1 MKILISYNL
10 QLVLHT
16 CQALR
21 LIQQNPAA
29 KFFVVMFHVSQ
40 EKPRRMRLV
49 FLLLSSQEAPLRSH
63 WKASRE
69 KCYNCFCGSA
79 VAFSVLESF
88 VLLISLQSASELPP
102 PPKPSIYLFKLRLQ
116 VQMLLAFH
124 HSFEL
129 WIVWGRRKKR
139 ESLIAKYRHKQDKQD
154 ILPLKKVR
162 LHEKCKVFCQ
172 KLIHFLCYTLCKLS
186 IPN

>member
-1 MKILISYNL
+1 MEKGKNYVFERKQSKTCTFNISCNAQKRNYKVKGIFYFLSSLFFNIQKKRHCFLLFPNENSNFVQFAISVAYMSSLKIDTTKPSSKILCRNVS
-10 QLVLHT
+10 
-16 CQALR
+16 CEPR
-21 LIQQNPAA
+21 EA
-29 KFFVVMFHVSQ
+29 KTYA
-40 EKPRRMRLV
+40 RLV

-116 VQMLLAFH
+116 VQMLLGFH

-129 WIVWGRRKKR
+129 
-139 ESLIAKYRHKQDKQD
+139 
-154 ILPLKKVR
+154 
-162 LHEKCKVFCQ
+162 
-172 KLIHFLCYTLCKLS
+172 
-186 IPN
+186 